1 MNIRGILLSA
11 AVLTIPTTGCTV
23 KKDAHLREQQHVLR
37 HDVERRDTLRIDR
50 CLQYGKQ
57 LQLYI
62 DETIV
67 EKDTTRRI
75 RREIRRRYTLQRKD
89 SLQDTLAQRHAGL
102 STLRS
107 IERTTRHE
115 DERHT
120 RKPGTGLWTAG
131 VAIGLIGT
139 GWWLLQRFL
148 RRK

>member
-23 KKDAHLREQQHVLR
+23 KKDARQREQHHVLR
-37 HDVERRDTLRIDR
+37 HDIERRDTLRIDR
-50 CLQYGKQ
+50 RLQYGHES
-57 LQLYI
+57 QLYI

-67 EKDTTRRI
+67 EKDTAHRI

-107 IERTTRHE
+107 IERATLHE
-115 DERHT
+115 NERRT
-120 RKPGTGLWTAG
+120 RKPGAGLWAAG

-139 GWWLLQRFL
+139 GWWLLRRFL